1 MPSFRTTLFLLAA
14 CLGCGMLL
22 WVLNRSDLRAGRPA
36 SGASGSLFP
45 APLRETDYL
54 MIERNGYRAELQRGA
69 EGWMITHPLSAYAS
83 QSAVQRLLD
92 SLERAPLRARI
103 EAHELALRELTLAD
117 FGLLKPQ
124 ARLVV
129 AGPRARAELMLGHL
143 TGTSNELFAGFMH
156 SGDVLLTDPA
166 LLSALP
172 ASPFALSDSSFFRGE
187 RRRINAIGLRR
198 PGQPYLKLA
207 REPGGWMITQ
217 PLAARAD
224 ETAVAT
230 LLDALE
236 EAHIARFVWPAPD
249 RPDDAGGDRPSQLS
263 RFGLAEESEQG
274 VQLQFWMAGDPVGRR
289 IRLGTPVETLPGHV
303 HALAEDGPAVV
314 AVTNTLYALARQP
327 VAALRDKRI
336 LVFVPD
342 ALDMIT
348 VQGVEPPLALR
359 RGAEKDWELTSPVA
373 GPAESGQVA
382 ILLEALL
389 ALRAAGFEPADPAAV
404 GTEGAVQV
412 DLAGRAAAW
421 RLVRAGGSGVAE
433 ATVRISLTNE
443 AAAYQVP
450 TSQWARV
457 DALLRCP
464 AAFRSRTLVRLPAE
478 GIRRLAVKWADGTQ
492 ETVER
497 EGNAGASWRSSAPD
511 RAINRVALD
520 SWLQQL
526 AHLRASRIASLGTDA
541 GTGLDLRGFDAPQV
555 EVTIDLTAQDRL
567 RRILIVG
574 GPAPGGGRLA
584 MVKGDD
590 TVFVLDAET
599 CLLLEQSF
607 LLPVE
612 PRVPDIDA
620 ARSPQPETM

>member
-1 MPSFRTTLFLLAA
+1 MPSFRTTLVLLAA

-36 SGASGSLFP
+36 SGAPGSLFP

-69 EGWMITHPLSAYAS
+69 DGWMITHPLSAYAS
-83 QSAVQRLLD
+83 QTAVQRLLD

-129 AGPRARAELMLGHL
+129 AGPRARAELMLGQL
-143 TGTSNELFAGFMH
+143 TGTSNELFAGFMN

-166 LLSALP
+166 LLAALP
-172 ASPFALSDSSFFRGE
+172 ASPFALSDSSLFRGE

-198 PGQPYLKLA
+198 SGQPYLKLA

-224 ETAVAT
+224 ETAVAA

-236 EAHIARFVWPAPD
+236 EARIARFVWPAPD
-249 RPDDAGGDRPSQLS
+249 RPDDAGASRPSQLS

-274 VQLQFWMAGDPVGRR
+274 VQLQLWMAGDPVGRR
-289 IRLGTPVETLPGHV
+289 IRLGTPVESLPGHV

-314 AVTNTLYALARQP
+314 AVTNTLDAMARQP
-327 VAALRDKRI
+327 LAALRDKRI
-336 LVFVPD
+336 LVFAPD
-342 ALDMIT
+342 ALDLVT
-348 VQGVEPPLALR
+348 VQGMEPPLALR
-359 RGAEKDWELTSPVA
+359 RGAEDDWELTSPVA

-382 ILLEALL
+382 LLLEALL
-389 ALRAAGFEPADPAAV
+389 ALRAAGFDPADPAAAA
-404 GTEGAVQV
+404 TEGAVQV

-421 RLVRAGGSGVAE
+421 RLVRAGGIGGAE
-433 ATVRISLTNE
+433 STVRISLTNE
-443 AAAYQVP
+443 ATAYQVP

-457 DALLRCP
+457 DALLGCP

-478 GIRRLAVKWADGTQ
+478 GIRRIAVKRADGTQ
-492 ETVER
+492 EAVER
-497 EGNAGASWRSSAPD
+497 EGSAGAGWRASAPD

-520 SWLQQL
+520 NWLQRL
-526 AHLRASRIASLGTDA
+526 ANLRAARVASLGTEA
-541 GTGLDLRGFDAPQV
+541 GAVPDPGGFEAPQV
-555 EVTIDLTAQDRL
+555 EVTIDLTDQDRL
-567 RRILIVG
+567 RRVLIVG

-584 MVKGDD
+584 MVKGHD

-612 PRVPDIDA
+612 PRVPDIDTT
-620 ARSPQPETM
+620 RSPKPETL

>member
-1 MPSFRTTLFLLAA
+1 MPSFRTTLVLLAA

-36 SGASGSLFP
+36 SGAPGSLFP

-69 EGWMITHPLSAYAS
+69 DGWMITHPLSAYAS
-83 QSAVQRLLD
+83 QTAVQRLLD

-129 AGPRARAELMLGHL
+129 AGPRARAELMLGQL
-143 TGTSNELFAGFMH
+143 TGTSNELFAGFMN

-166 LLSALP
+166 LLAALP
-172 ASPFALSDSSFFRGE
+172 ASPFALSDSSLFRGE

-198 PGQPYLKLA
+198 SGQPYLKLA

-224 ETAVAT
+224 ETAVAA

-236 EAHIARFVWPAPD
+236 EARIARFVWPAPD
-249 RPDDAGGDRPSQLS
+249 RPDDAGASRPSQLS

-274 VQLQFWMAGDPVGRR
+274 VQLQLWMTGDPVGRR
-289 IRLGTPVETLPGHV
+289 IRLGTPVESLPGHV

-314 AVTNTLYALARQP
+314 AVTNTLDAMARQP
-327 VAALRDKRI
+327 LAALRDKRI
-336 LVFVPD
+336 LVFAPD
-342 ALDMIT
+342 ALDLVT
-348 VQGVEPPLALR
+348 VQGMEPPLALR
-359 RGAEKDWELTSPVA
+359 RGAEDDWELTSPVA

-382 ILLEALL
+382 LLLEALL
-389 ALRAAGFEPADPAAV
+389 ALRAAGFEPADPAAAA
-404 GTEGAVQV
+404 TAGALQV
-412 DLAGRAAAW
+412 DLAGRATAW
-421 RLVRAGGSGVAE
+421 RLVRAGGSGGVE
-433 ATVRISLTNE
+433 ATVRIGLTNE
-443 AAAYQVP
+443 TTAYQVP

-464 AAFRSRTLVRLPAE
+464 ATFRSRTLVRLPAE
-478 GIRRLAVKWADGTQ
+478 GIRRLAVKRADGTQ
-492 ETVER
+492 EAVER
-497 EGNAGASWRSSAPD
+497 EGNAGAGWRSSAPD

-520 SWLQQL
+520 NWLQQL
-526 AHLRASRIASLGTDA
+526 AHLRAARIASLGTDA
-541 GTGLDLRGFDAPQV
+541 GADPRGFDAPQV

-574 GPAPGGGRLA
+574 GPAPGEGRLA

-612 PRVPDIDA
+612 PRVPDIDTT
-620 ARSPQPETM
+620 RPPQPETL